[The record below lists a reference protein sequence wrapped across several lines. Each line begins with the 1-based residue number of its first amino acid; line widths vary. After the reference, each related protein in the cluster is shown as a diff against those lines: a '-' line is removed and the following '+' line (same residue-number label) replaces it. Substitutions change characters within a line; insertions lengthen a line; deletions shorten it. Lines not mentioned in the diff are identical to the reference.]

1 MTSDSE
7 QSNRL
12 IEIGSKV
19 SLLFEDQSLSNASNN
34 LLFATLLLN
43 IEEEESSEFRF
54 LNFSELKDKTWI
66 QIGENKRVYGK
77 EKNGANHNENLVFR
91 LDNFMI
97 KDLLDSK
104 MVYAGITHPRYNIK
118 TKEVEHSTIKTLSTS
133 FE

>member
-19 SLLFEDQSLSNASNN
+19 SLLFEDQSFSNASNN

-77 EKNGANHNENLVFR
+77 ENNRVNESLVFR
-91 LDNFMI
+91 LDNLMI

-104 MVYAGITHPRYNIK
+104 MVYAGIAHPRYNIK
-118 TKEVEHSTIKTLSTS
+118 TKEVELSTIKTLSTS
-133 FE
+133 F